1 MSIEKLFRLDDKV
14 SIVTGGGRGLGRQI
28 ALAYVE
34 AGAKVVVCSRKVE
47 ACEEVVKEI
56 EEMGGEGLALACNV
70 ADPNDVQHVVE
81 ETIKRFG
88 KIDILV
94 NNSGASWGA
103 PVLEMPLEA
112 WYKVMNVNIT
122 GTFLMSQAVGKHMVA
137 QKSGKIINM
146 SSIAG
151 LKGSD
156 PRVMDAI
163 GYNASKGAINTFTKD
178 LAAKWGQFNINVN
191 AIAPGFIPTKM
202 SKGVLEKGGGVVAE
216 LTPLR
221 RLGKEEEIR
230 GIAIFLASEASSY
243 ITGEIISIDGG
254 MSAS

>member
-1 MSIEKLFRLDDKV
+1 
-14 SIVTGGGRGLGRQI
+14 
-28 ALAYVE
+28 
-34 AGAKVVVCSRKVE
+34 
-47 ACEEVVKEI
+47 
-56 EEMGGEGLALACNV
+56 
-70 ADPNDVQHVVE
+70 
-81 ETIKRFG
+81 
-88 KIDILV
+88 
-94 NNSGASWGA
+94 
-103 PVLEMPLEA
+103 
-112 WYKVMNVNIT
+112 
-122 GTFLMSQAVGKHMVA
+122 
-137 QKSGKIINM
+137 M